1 MVETVEAWVKES
13 DKHTPTGA
21 KGPGSIVWVES
32 IGFLDE
38 LRKRGHT
45 CYGAGENGI
54 VYEDGSKTVF
64 ASMAHTVGKNL
75 QAFSKMLFTSP
86 LTSGKGW
93 EQALAREHRPGQSA
107 DDVEVHV
114 YLGCRETWWAFFNAR
129 RDARYIEAT
138 LGQRQRLNQATIVVT
153 EEEEVVKR
161 NDGGSPLWAST
172 GMARLDAADPQR
184 PVDGLMEPET
194 ETATQQQE

>member
-1 MVETVEAWVKES
+1 MLKAVEAWVAES
-13 DKHTPTGA
+13 DKHTLPGA
-21 KGPGSIVWVES
+21 RGPGSIVWVES
-32 IGFLDE
+32 IGFLSE
-38 LRKRGHT
+38 LRKRGHV

-54 VYEDGSKTVF
+54 VDEDGQRTVF

-86 LTSGKGW
+86 LTSGKAW
-93 EQALAREHRPGQSA
+93 EQALAREHRPGQTA
-107 DDVEVHV
+107 DDVIVHV
-114 YLGCRETWWAFFNAR
+114 YLGCRETWWAFWNAR

-153 EEEEVVKR
+153 EEQEVVKR
-161 NDGGSPLWAST
+161 HDGGSALWAAT

-184 PVDGLMEPET
+184 PVDSDSEDSNSNSNGV
-194 ETATQQQE
+194 